1 MKIEFEFAG
10 FETENRRM
18 EFAAKAQKANIK
30 LTLNKHK
37 YYDTMILEG
46 DDQDLEKFVE
56 DHWQVTDDD
65 QTYDELLANGDIAVT
80 VLD

>member
-10 FETENRRM
+10 FETENNRM

-46 DDQDLEKFVE
+46 DDCDLEKFVE
-56 DHWQVTDDD
+56 EHWQMTS
-65 QTYDELLANGDIAVT
+65 
-80 VLD
+80 